1 MAAYKLTPAA
11 EDDLERIYNYG
22 VEHWGEAAADKYYR
36 ALFDRFEEIAER
48 PNSYPAVDDIRKGYR
63 RSVCGVDS
71 IYYRVDDDGIVE
83 IMAILGNQDPAAN
96 L

>member
-1 MAAYKLTPAA
+1 MAAYKLAQAA
-11 EDDLERIYNYG
+11 RDDLQRIYAYG
-22 VEHWGEAAADKYYR
+22 WEQWGETAADDYYN

-48 PNSYPAVDDIRKGYR
+48 PNSYPAVDHIRKGYR

-71 IYYRVDDDGIVE
+71 IYYRVADNGIVE
-83 IMAILGNQDPAAN
+83 IMAILSSQDTDEI